1 MIYNWTQIGIKEIT
15 SLYLYKQM
23 ATPSDLTNETIIRPK
38 DVSETMRYGADI
50 EVDMFTYM
58 TTGPGRFA
66 LGSESAMVQAFFSTV
81 SDLSWMEPGKAYK
94 KADLI
99 SHLQLDPKSDRITIR
114 QVELADAAS
123 DYWQRSYIWNSGL
136 FKLSDDVTFTIDAE
150 GKRSINNYSVRPFN
164 EDFDFEGGGIIAAV
178 ANSVL
183 EAGIDPWKIGRKVN
197 INFVDGGMQTKTYTA
212 ADISSETLRHI
223 SHVVSGAVHMTSG
236 HIGLAAIQAQLWD
249 GGVTKYLYK
258 DKAIIYGTPDSDV
271 LSEAQLNDLPLVSQL
286 KSYGQSN
293 GVALIADGGNDTLT
307 GGSKSDYLQGGSG
320 ADTLEGKD
328 GADYLEGGADADTY
342 VLQTGL
348 TGIDTLVDSGSNT
361 LQVDGKT
368 VSGAFAQVAGMGGY
382 IYYSA
387 DKAYQLRSTVDGVWR
402 LSAKDVGTGQ
412 YAAVADIKGWKDGQ
426 FGLTIG
432 APIAEPERV
441 ELLYPNSNAYL
452 AFDGA
457 GAPRGVSFAGG
468 NMSDS
473 FNGTAYSDVITTGG
487 GNGNYVNAHRL
498 SAVRHAHRIIVMD
511 KGRIVEAGPHDALIQ
526 KQQGLYAHLW
536 RMQDGS
542 GRATARS
549 TPGGGNHP
557 TQEVAA

>member
-15 SLYLYKQM
+15 NLYLYKQM
-23 ATPSDLTNETIIRPK
+23 ATPSDLTNEAIIRPK
-38 DVSETMRYGADI
+38 DVSEAVRYGADI
-50 EVDMFTYM
+50 EVDMLTYM

-81 SDLSWMEPGKAYK
+81 SDLSWMEPGKTYK
-94 KADLI
+94 KADII

-136 FKLSDDVTFTIDAE
+136 FKLSDDVIFTVDTQ
-150 GKRSINNYSVRPFN
+150 GKRSINNYSVRPYD
-164 EDFDFEGGGIIAAV
+164 EDFDFNGGGIIAAV

-183 EAGIDPWKIGRKVN
+183 EADIDPWKIGRKVN
-197 INFVDGGMQTKTYTA
+197 IKFVDGGMQTKTYTV
-212 ADISSETLRHI
+212 ADISSESLRHI
-223 SHVVSGAVHMTSG
+223 GHVTSGAVHMASG

-258 DKAIIYGTPDSDV
+258 DKAIIYGTTDSDV

-320 ADTLEGKD
+320 ADTLSGKD

-348 TGIDTLVDSGSNT
+348 TGIDTLVDSGANT

-368 VSGAFAQVAGMGGY
+368 VSGAFSRVADMGGD
-382 IYYSA
+382 IYYNA
-387 DKAYQLRSTVDGVWR
+387 DKTYQLRKAEEGTWR
-402 LSAKDVGTGQ
+402 LSAKNASTGQ
-412 YAAVADIKGWKDGQ
+412 YSAVADLKNWKDGDY
-426 FGLTIG
+426 GLSIG
-432 APIAEPERV
+432 APTQEPERV
-441 ELLYPNSNAYL
+441 PAVVYPNSVAYL
-452 AFDGA
+452 AMDGA
-457 GAPRGVSFAGG
+457 AAPKGVTFGG
-468 NMSDS
+468 
-473 FNGTAYSDVITTGG
+473 YQERQLQRQ
-487 GNGNYVNAHRL
+487 RL
-498 SAVRHAHRIIVMD
+498 
-511 KGRIVEAGPHDALIQ
+511 
-526 KQQGLYAHLW
+526 
-536 RMQDGS
+536 
-542 GRATARS
+542 
-549 TPGGGNHP
+549 
-557 TQEVAA
+557 